1 MSKVRTIAAVGG
13 RGPPPHPPPGGVW
26 GGRGHHRIRRRRRC
40 CARRGH
46 HKAGSGTGGKSTNN
60 CLQLV
65 VSIVNGAISGV
76 GLAPVSCKASA
87 NGTGGAANGKAAY

>member
-1 MSKVRTIAAVGG
+1 MSKVRTIAAVMAVATTASAAATGG
-13 RGPPPHPPPGGVW
+13 MALAGGN
-26 GGRGHHRIRRRRRC
+26 
-40 CARRGH
+40 

-76 GLAPVSCKASA
+76 ALTPTSCGASA
-87 NGTGGAANGKAAY
+87 NGTGGAAHGKKAAY